1 MSLKLFAPVSPAA
14 VLADLRGET
23 KDDVLREL
31 SDAAVRV
38 VPALSAESLIRILQ
52 ERERL
57 GSTGIGEGAAIPHG
71 RVPGLDRLVAVFGR
85 SRAGVQFQ
93 SLDGKPAHLFFLIL
107 APENSAGLHLKA
119 LARISR
125 LLKDSAFR
133 LSLSDALDAAALA
146 RLLAEADER
155 S

>member
-1 MSLKLFAPVSPAA
+1 MKLFDPVSPAA
-14 VLADLRGET
+14 VVPDLRGET

-31 SDAAVRV
+31 SVAAARV
-38 VPALSAESLIRILQ
+38 VPSVSVEALTRILQ

-71 RVPGLDRLVAVFGR
+71 KVAGLDRLVTVFGR
-85 SRAGVQFQ
+85 SRAGMQFQ
-93 SLDGKPAHLFFLIL
+93 SLDGKPTHLFFLVL

-125 LLKDSAFR
+125 LLKDAGFR
-133 LSLSDALDAAALA
+133 ASLSEAPDTEALI

-155 S
+155 E

>member
-1 MSLKLFAPVSPAA
+1 MKLFDPVSPA
-14 VLADLRGET
+14 VVVPDLRGET

-31 SDAAVRV
+31 SVAAAAVGPSGSV
-38 VPALSAESLIRILQ
+38 EALTRILQ

-71 RVPGLDRLVAVFGR
+71 KVAGLDRLVAVFGR
-85 SRAGVQFQ
+85 SRAGIQFQ
-93 SLDGKPAHLFFLIL
+93 SLDGKPTHLFFLIL

-125 LLKDSAFR
+125 LLKDARFR
-133 LSLSDALDAAALA
+133 ASLSEAPDSAALLE
-146 RLLAEADER
+146 LLSEADARE
-155 S
+155 

>member
-1 MSLKLFAPVSPAA
+1 MKLFDPVSPAA
-14 VLADLRGET
+14 VVPDLRGET
-23 KDDVLREL
+23 KDEVLREL
-31 SDAAVRV
+31 SGAAATL
-38 VPALSAESLIRILQ
+38 VPSVSAEALTRILQ

-71 RVPGLDRLVAVFGR
+71 KVAGLDRLVAIFGR

-93 SLDGKPAHLFFLIL
+93 SLDGKPTHLFFLIL

-125 LLKDSAFR
+125 LLKDARFR
-133 LSLSDALDAAALA
+133 ASLSEAPDAAEMI
-146 RLLAEADER
+146 RLLSEADER
-155 S
+155 E

>member
-1 MSLKLFAPVSPAA
+1 MKLFDPVSPAA
-14 VLADLRGET
+14 VIPDLRGET
-23 KDDVLREL
+23 KDEVLREL
-31 SDAAVRV
+31 SGAAATL
-38 VPALSAESLIRILQ
+38 VPSVSAESLTRILQ

-71 RVPGLDRLVAVFGR
+71 KVAGLDRLVAIFGR

-93 SLDGKPAHLFFLIL
+93 SLDGKPTHLFFLIL

-125 LLKDSAFR
+125 LLKDARFR
-133 LSLSDALDAAALA
+133 ASLSEAPDAAEMI
-146 RLLAEADER
+146 RLLSEADER
-155 S
+155 E

>member
-1 MSLKLFAPVSPAA
+1 MKLFDPVSPAA
-14 VLADLRGET
+14 VVPDLRGET

-31 SDAAVRV
+31 SGAAARV
-38 VPALSAESLIRILQ
+38 VPSVSVEALVRILQ

-71 RVPGLDRLVAVFGR
+71 KVAGLDRLVTVFGR
-85 SRAGVQFQ
+85 SREGMQFQ
-93 SLDGKPAHLFFLIL
+93 SLDGKPTHLFFLVL

-125 LLKDSAFR
+125 LLKDAGFR
-133 LSLSDALDAAALA
+133 ASLSEAPDTEALI

-155 S
+155 E

>member
-1 MSLKLFAPVSPAA
+1 VVVP
-14 VLADLRGET
+14 DLRGET

-31 SDAAVRV
+31 SGAAARV
-38 VPALSAESLIRILQ
+38 VPSVSVDELTRILQ
-52 ERERL
+52 EREQL

-71 RVPGLDRLVAVFGR
+71 KVAGLDRIVAIFGR

-93 SLDGKPAHLFFLIL
+93 SLDGKPTHLFFLVL

-125 LLKDSAFR
+125 LLKDAGFR
-133 LSLSDALDAAALA
+133 ASLADAPDAAGLI
-146 RLLAEADER
+146 RLLSEADER
-155 S
+155 D

>member
-1 MSLKLFAPVSPAA
+1 MKLFDPVSPA
-14 VLADLRGET
+14 VVVPDLRGET

-31 SDAAVRV
+31 SVAAAAV
-38 VPALSAESLIRILQ
+38 VPSVSVEALTRILQ

-71 RVPGLDRLVAVFGR
+71 KVAGLDRLVAVFGR
-85 SRAGVQFQ
+85 SRAGIQFQ
-93 SLDGKPAHLFFLIL
+93 SLDGKPTHLFFLIL

-125 LLKDSAFR
+125 LLKDARFR
-133 LSLSDALDAAALA
+133 ASLSEAPDSAALLE
-146 RLLAEADER
+146 LLSEADARE
-155 S
+155 

>member
-1 MSLKLFAPVSPAA
+1 VSLKLFTPVSPAA

-23 KDDVLREL
+23 KDAVLDEL
-31 SDAAVRV
+31 SEAAVRV
-38 VPALSAESLIRILQ
+38 VPSVPLDALVRSLR
-52 ERERL
+52 ERESL

-71 RVPGLDRLVAVFGR
+71 KVAGLDRVVTVFGR

-93 SLDGKPAHLFFLIL
+93 SLDGKPAHLFFLVL

-125 LLKDSAFR
+125 LLKDAGFR
-133 LSLSDALDAAALA
+133 ASLSGAPDAAALI
-146 RLLAEADER
+146 RLLAEADAR